1 MQLLNATPASR
12 SGPRACTE
20 EPRKGRVP
28 PFLRWLKTQ
37 SGFRARLLP
46 VLPERL
52 LPGDATHVPG
62 RTFQT
67 SLQDGGELDPL
78 WAEECHGAPWE
89 PFPYASCSSGS
100 LLALQI
106 RSRPGADVGRQ
117 GSVARS
123 QPGQIS
129 GSTRRYQ
136 KRQLE
141 SASGLERGLAA
152 LAAKSPPLPHG
163 STCVWMPRDA
173 EGVTWSPWVL
183 LGPIALPRLCSQ
195 K

>member
-1 MQLLNATPASR
+1 MAKGSIFPCAIANATPASQ

-20 EPRKGRVP
+20 QPRKGRVP
-28 PFLRWLKTQ
+28 AFPRWLKTQ

-52 LPGDATHVPG
+52 LPGDATRVPR

-106 RSRPGADVGRQ
+106 PSRPGADVGRQ
-117 GSVARS
+117 G
-123 QPGQIS
+123 S

-173 EGVTWSPWVL
+173 EGVTWSLWVL